1 MRGLSGSTQV
11 LFAAVLFACA
21 LAGCSS
27 KTSFKYDQLDVNSV
41 EEELSEFSLGKY
53 QIPIP
58 VADERHDEA
67 ASRRNRFQFDFELYA
82 VVSPKEES
90 HIADVWDRHEGVIR
104 DRVIN
109 ICRSASVEELR
120 EPELATLKSRLTDV
134 LALQLGEKRL
144 RQLLIID
151 IVSQEL

>member
-1 MRGLSGSTQV
+1 MWC
-11 LFAAVLFACA
+11 AVALCTCA
-21 LAGCSS
+21 LAGCGAKS
-27 KTSFKYDQLDVNSV
+27 KFKYDQLDVNSA

-58 VADERHDEA
+58 MADDHRETA
-67 ASRRNRFQFDFELYA
+67 ARRNRFQFDFELYA
-82 VVSPKEES
+82 VVSPKEEK
-90 HIADVWDRHEGVIR
+90 HIADLWELHEGIIR
-104 DRVIN
+104 DRIIN

-120 EPELATLKSRLTDV
+120 EPELATLKARLTDV
-134 LALQLGEKRL
+134 LASQLGDKRL